1 MNQIKALLSL
11 FTIILG
17 MTISVST
24 LQAMNTNEHTKTIY
38 LAGGCFWGCEKYF
51 SEMPGIIGTE
61 VGYANGK
68 TPTPSYEDVCTG
80 TTGHAETVKITYNP
94 KIISLPFLL
103 EQYYKVI
110 NPTSLNQQG
119 NDRGSQYRTGIY
131 YTDKTDQ
138 PIIEASLKKLQAS
151 YTDPIAVECLPLT
164 QFSSAEAY
172 HQSYLNKNPNGYCHI
187 PSSQFDKAKNAH
199 DPSLKKDKDQ

>member
-1 MNQIKALLSL
+1 MKTFLLLS
-11 FTIILG
+11 TIIFSI
-17 MTISVST
+17 ISLSS
-24 LQAMNTNEHTKTIY
+24 LNAMNPNDQTKTIY

-51 SEMPGIIGTE
+51 SDMPGIIDTE
-61 VGYANGK
+61 VGYANG
-68 TPTPSYEDVCTG
+68 TTQNPSYEEVCSG

-131 YTDKTDQ
+131 YTDKADQ
-138 PIIEASLKKLQAS
+138 AIIQASLKKLQAN

-172 HQSYLNKNPNGYCHI
+172 HQAYLDKNPNGYCHI
-187 PSSQFDKAKNAH
+187 PATQFENAKKAH
-199 DPSLKKDKDQ
+199 DPSLKKDKES